1 MNTGMRFKFKERK
14 TDASVETPEIDKSQL
29 KCSRTQNLI
38 EDDDIIRKTSV
49 TSS

>member
-1 MNTGMRFKFKERK
+1 MGSKFKERK

-29 KCSRTQNLI
+29 KCSRTRNLI
-38 EDDDIIRKTSV
+38 EDDDVRRMTIE